1 MFEILPK
8 FTSSW
13 EPPLVRNANC
23 QCIAKSLF
31 SNDVQ
36 FFLMES
42 QMSKSARVPLQYQ
55 LP

>member
-1 MFEILPK
+1 MLEILPK

-13 EPPLVRNANC
+13 EPLVRNANC

-31 SNDVQ
+31 SNGVQ
-36 FFLMES
+36 SFLMES
-42 QMSKSARVPLQYQ
+42 QMSKSTCAPLQYQ

>member
-1 MFEILPK
+1 MLEILPK
-8 FTSSW
+8 FTSSG
-13 EPPLVRNANC
+13 ELLARNANC

-31 SNDVQ
+31 SNGVQ

-42 QMSKSARVPLQYQ
+42 QMRKSARVPFQYQ